1 MVRTQEYLR
10 RYAYVYCYILS
21 LFLLLAGIIRQ
32 HYETVSSLQET
43 RISPKI
49 IIDPGHGGMDG
60 GASTHDVLEKDL
72 NLEISLRLESLLRL
86 LGQDPAMTRREDMD
100 LATEGQSIRERK
112 RSDLKNRVALANE
125 QEGTFLVSIHQN
137 HFSDG
142 QYSGI
147 QVFYA
152 DTVSSQT
159 VAQRLQERLNQAL
172 DSKRRCKK
180 AQGVYL
186 MEHLEGSGI
195 LVECGFLSNP
205 QEAELLQQADYQK
218 KLCCIL
224 AGSLMTDLADWGVS
238 S

>member
-21 LFLLLAGIIRQ
+21 LFLLLAGMIRQ
-32 HYETVSSLQET
+32 HYETVVSLQEAQT
-43 RISPKI
+43 YPKI

-60 GASTHDVLEKDL
+60 GANTHDVMEKDL

-86 LGQDPAMTRREDMD
+86 LGQDPVMTRREDVD
-100 LATEGQSIRERK
+100 LATEGHSIRERK
-112 RSDLKNRVALANE
+112 RSDLRNRVALANAE
-125 QEGTFLVSIHQN
+125 EGTFLISIHQN

-152 DTVSSQT
+152 DTYSSQT
-159 VAQRLQERLNQAL
+159 VAQRLQERLNQTL
-172 DSKRRCKK
+172 NSNRRCKK

-186 MEHLEGSGI
+186 MEHLDGAGI

-205 QEAELLQQADYQK
+205 QEAELLQRASYQK

-224 AGSLMTDLADWGVS
+224 SGSLMTDLVDWGVS